1 MPAAVGA
8 VDVVEV
14 EWTPTRRDVRRTVV
28 AAIGRLMGLIVPC
41 AVVGG
46 GIVGFAGSGVAVDD
60 LVTVTDD
67 AYLESVC
74 LLLVV
79 AIVPLAVAMTLGI
92 PHLIGAALWYL
103 VPSARTWVTM
113 RIDDVCIVPLSSGRG
128 KEPWPV
134 RWDEVRRVTEVDELL
149 VLVARRGLRKVAVAV
164 PLRVLTL
171 AERTAVRGFVARNGL
186 SID

>member
-1 MPAAVGA
+1 MK
-8 VDVVEV
+8 
-14 EWTPTRRDVRRTVV
+14 R
-28 AAIGRLMGLIVPC
+28 
-41 AVVGG
+41 
-46 GIVGFAGSGVAVDD
+46 GV
-60 LVTVTDD
+60 
-67 AYLESVC
+67 
-74 LLLVV
+74 
-79 AIVPLAVAMTLGI
+79 

-103 VPSARTWVTM
+103 VPSARTRVTM
-113 RIDDVCIVPLSSGRG
+113 RIDDVGIVPLSSGRG

-164 PLRVLTL
+164 PLHALTL